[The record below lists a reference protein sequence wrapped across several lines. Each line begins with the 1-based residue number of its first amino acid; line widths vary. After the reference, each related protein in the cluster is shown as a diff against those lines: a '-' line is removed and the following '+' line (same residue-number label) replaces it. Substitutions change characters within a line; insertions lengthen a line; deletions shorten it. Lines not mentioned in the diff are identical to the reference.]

1 MSNYS
6 IQMPE
11 SLDVVRDND
20 DFGTFVLQPLER
32 GFGVTIG
39 NSFRRML
46 LSSLPGVAI
55 TAVKIS
61 GVDHEYSSIQGV
73 KEDVYEI
80 ILNFKQVRFKQVEQ
94 SDGVIHISKKGSGIL
109 TAADIDVA
117 TAEYDVLNTDL
128 VIANLADDAE
138 LEIELRIGRG
148 RGYVPA
154 EDMPF
159 EEEAINLIPIDAIFT
174 PIKSVKFNVENVR
187 VGQRTDYEKL
197 VMDVETDG
205 SVNAKEALTHAGK
218 ILKEHIE
225 KFITEQIEEPFT
237 QEEEEV
243 DVEKQRVANLLRT
256 SIEDLNLS
264 VRAYNCL
271 KSANINSIG
280 ELVAR
285 DEQDLLKFR
294 NFGKKSLNELIEVI
308 EEKNLQF
315 GMDIDKYLGKE
326 RIKNYAP

>member
-11 SLDVVRDND
+11 SLDVVKDEQS
-20 DFGTFVLQPLER
+20 FGTFVLQPMER
-32 GFGVTIG
+32 GFAVTIG
-39 NSFRRML
+39 NSFRRVL
-46 LSSLPGVAI
+46 LSSLPGTAI
-55 TAVKIS
+55 TAIKIG
-61 GVDHEYSSIQGV
+61 GVDHEYSSIEGV

-94 SDGVIHISKKGSGIL
+94 SSGVIHLTKKGAGAL
-109 TAADIDVA
+109 TAGDIDTA
-117 TAEYDVLNTDL
+117 TAEYDVLNPDL
-128 VIANLADDAE
+128 VIANLASDAD
-138 LEIELRIGRG
+138 LEIELRVGRG

-154 EDMPF
+154 EEMTL
-159 EEEAINLIPIDAIFT
+159 EEEDINLIPIDAIFT
-174 PIKSVKFNVENVR
+174 PITSVRFNVENVR

-205 SVNAKEALTHAGK
+205 SVNAKEALTLAGK
-218 ILKEHIE
+218 ILKDHIE
-225 KFITEQIEEPFT
+225 KFITEKIEEPFA

-243 DVEKQRVANLLRT
+243 DAEKQRIANLLRT

-285 DEQDLLKFR
+285 DEHDLLKFR
-294 NFGKKSLNELIEVI
+294 NFGKKSLTELIDVI

-315 GMDIDKYLGKE
+315 GMDVAKYLD
-326 RIKNYAP
+326 

>member
-11 SLDVVRDND
+11 SLEVEESQDT
-20 DFGTFVLQPLER
+20 FGTFILQPLER

-39 NSFRRML
+39 NSFRRIL
-46 LSSLPGVAI
+46 LSSLPGIAI
-55 TAVKIS
+55 NAVKIN
-61 GVDHEYSSIQGV
+61 GVEHEYSSIQGV

-80 ILNFKQVRFKQVEQ
+80 ILNLKEIRFSQVEQ
-94 SDGVIHISKKGSGIL
+94 SSGIIHISKKGEGKL
-109 TAADIDVA
+109 TADDIAEA
-117 TAEYDVLNTDL
+117 TADYEVLNKDL
-128 VIANLADDAE
+128 TIATMSEDAE
-138 LEIELRIGRG
+138 LEIELRVGRG

-154 EDMPF
+154 EEQNFDS
-159 EEEAINLIPIDAIFT
+159 EEDVNLIPIDAIYT
-174 PIKSVKFNVENVR
+174 PIKQVKFNVDNVR

-197 VMDVETDG
+197 TMDITTDG
-205 SVNAKEALTHAGK
+205 SVNAKEALTIAGK

-225 KFITEQIEEPFT
+225 KFITEKIDEPFT

-243 DVEKQRVANLLRT
+243 DAEKQRIANLLKT

-271 KSANINSIG
+271 KSANINTIG
-280 ELVAR
+280 ELVSR

-294 NFGKKSLNELIEVI
+294 NFGKKSLAELVEVI
-308 EEKNLQF
+308 EDKNLHF
-315 GMDIDKYLGKE
+315 GMDVSKFLDKS
-326 RIKNYAP
+326 

>member
-6 IQMPE
+6 IQMPD
-11 SLDVVRDND
+11 SLDVVKDENS
-20 DFGTFVLQPLER
+20 FGTFVLQPLER

-39 NSFRRML
+39 NSFRRVL
-46 LSSLPGVAI
+46 LSSLPGIAI
-55 TAVKIS
+55 TAIKIN
-61 GVDHEYSSIQGV
+61 GVDHEYSSIKGV

-94 SDGVIHISKKGSGIL
+94 SSGVIHLTKKSGATL
-109 TAADIDVA
+109 TAKDIDDA
-117 TAEYDVLNTDL
+117 TADYEVLNPEL

-138 LEIELRIGRG
+138 LEIELRVGRG

-154 EDMPF
+154 EEMSF
-159 EEEAINLIPIDAIFT
+159 EEEDINLIPIDAIFT

-205 SVNAKEALTHAGK
+205 SVNAKEALTIAGK

-225 KFITEQIEEPFT
+225 KFITEKIEEPFT

-243 DVEKQRVANLLRT
+243 DAEKQRVANLLRT

-280 ELVAR
+280 ELVSR

-294 NFGKKSLNELIEVI
+294 NFGKKSLTELLEVI

-315 GMDIDKYLGKE
+315 GMDVSKYLD
-326 RIKNYAP
+326 

>member
-6 IQMPE
+6 IQMPD
-11 SLDVVRDND
+11 SLDVVKD
-20 DFGTFVLQPLER
+20 DDSFGTFVLQPLER

-39 NSFRRML
+39 NSFRRVL
-46 LSSLPGVAI
+46 LSSLPGIAI
-55 TAVKIS
+55 NAVKIN
-61 GVDHEYSSIQGV
+61 GVDHEYSSIKGV

-94 SDGVIHISKKGSGIL
+94 SSGVIHISKKSGATL
-109 TAADIDVA
+109 TAKDIADA
-117 TAEYDVLNTDL
+117 TAEYEVLNPDL
-128 VIANLADDAE
+128 VIAHLADDAE
-138 LEIELRIGRG
+138 LEIELRVGRG

-154 EDMPF
+154 EEMTVEDDDV
-159 EEEAINLIPIDAIFT
+159 NVIPIDAIFT
-174 PIKSVKFNVENVR
+174 PIKSVKFDVENVR

-205 SVNAKEALTHAGK
+205 SVNAKEALTIAGK

-225 KFITEQIEEPFT
+225 KFITEKIEEQFT

-243 DVEKQRVANLLRT
+243 DAEKQRVANLLRT

-294 NFGKKSLNELIEVI
+294 NFGKKSLTELQEVI

-315 GMDIDKYLGKE
+315 GMDVSKFLD
-326 RIKNYAP
+326 

>member
-11 SLDVVRDND
+11 PLEVEEATDT
-20 DFGTFVLQPLER
+20 FGTFILQPLER

-39 NSFRRML
+39 NSFRRIL
-46 LSSLPGVAI
+46 LSSLPGIAI
-55 TAVKIS
+55 NAVKIN
-61 GVDHEYSSIQGV
+61 GVEHEYSSIDGV

-80 ILNFKQVRFKQVEQ
+80 ILNLKEVRFKQIEQ
-94 SDGVIHISKKGSGIL
+94 SSGIIHVSKSGEGAL
-109 TAADIDVA
+109 TAEDISEA
-117 TAEYDVLNTDL
+117 TADYEVLNSDQL
-128 VIANLADDAE
+128 IATMADDADIEME
-138 LEIELRIGRG
+138 LHVGRG

-154 EDMPF
+154 EEQDVDTD
-159 EEEAINLIPIDAIFT
+159 EDVSLIPIDAIYT
-174 PIKSVKFNVENVR
+174 PIKQVQFDVDNVR

-197 VMDVETDG
+197 VMDITTDG
-205 SVNAKEALTHAGK
+205 SINSKEALTIAGK

-225 KFITEQIEEPFT
+225 KFITEEIDEPFT

-243 DVEKQRVANLLRT
+243 DAEKQRITNLLKT

-264 VRAYNCL
+264 VRSYNCL
-271 KSANINSIG
+271 KSANINTIG

-294 NFGKKSLNELIEVI
+294 NFGKKSLAELVEVI
-308 EEKNLQF
+308 EGKDLHF
-315 GMDIDKYLGKE
+315 GMDVTKYLDKS
-326 RIKNYAP
+326 

>member
-11 SLDVVRDND
+11 SLDVVKDDNS
-20 DFGTFVLQPLER
+20 FGTFVLQPLER

-39 NSFRRML
+39 NSFRRVL
-46 LSSLPGVAI
+46 LSSLPGIAI
-55 TAVKIS
+55 TAVKIN
-61 GVDHEYSSIQGV
+61 GVDHEYSSITGV

-94 SDGVIHISKKGSGIL
+94 SGGVIHLSKNGGGTL
-109 TAADIDVA
+109 TAADIDNA
-117 TAEYDVLNTDL
+117 TAEYEVLNTDL

-138 LEIELRIGRG
+138 LEIELRVGRG

-154 EDMPF
+154 EEMSF
-159 EEEAINLIPIDAIFT
+159 EEEDINLIPIDAIFT

-205 SVNAKEALTHAGK
+205 SVNAKEALTLAGK

-225 KFITEQIEEPFT
+225 KFITEKIEEPFT

-243 DVEKQRVANLLRT
+243 DAEKQRIANLLRT

-294 NFGKKSLNELIEVI
+294 NFGKKSLTELIEVI

-315 GMDIDKYLGKE
+315 GMDVAKYLD
-326 RIKNYAP
+326 